1 MIASWMESVS
11 LFGAAS
17 RFQSKARL
25 ILLFGA
31 YGLILVRP
39 TLTSGSEPSS
49 LKIGPTSDR
58 FPAILGQFF
67 NAIQIRSTT
76 TLSCTSATME
86 FGHPLK
92 LHKQTTHSTTSNP
105 TAQKQTH

>member
-49 LKIGPTSDR
+49 LKIGHTSTR
-58 FPAILGQFF
+58 FPAILGQLFHT
-67 NAIQIRSTT
+67 IQIRSTT
-76 TLSCTSATME
+76 PLSCTHLTME
-86 FGHPLK
+86 YDHPFK
-92 LHKQTTHSTTSNP
+92 FPIQTTQQ
-105 TAQKQTH
+105 QKK

>member
-17 RFQSKARL
+17 IFQSKARL

-49 LKIGPTSDR
+49 LKIGPTSAR
-58 FPAILGQFF
+58 FPAILGQLFH
-67 NAIQIRSTT
+67 AIQIRSTT

-86 FGHPLK
+86 LGHTLK
-92 LHKQTTHSTTSNP
+92 FPNP
-105 TAQKQTH
+105 TTQDRKSVV